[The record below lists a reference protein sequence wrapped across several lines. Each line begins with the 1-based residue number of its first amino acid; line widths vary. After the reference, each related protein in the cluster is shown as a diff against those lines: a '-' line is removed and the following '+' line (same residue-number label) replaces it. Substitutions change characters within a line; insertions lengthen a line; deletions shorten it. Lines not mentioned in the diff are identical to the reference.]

1 MEIEIMYNDIVDIAQ
16 TVNDFQLY
24 VLDINLWGKDGI
36 DWEQLLFN
44 AGQYGEYTLQPDGT
58 VDIDYGNMCF
68 TAEKTENGKGRLTG
82 VATYYPDDKDQ
93 EPIQILL

>member
-58 VDIDYGNMCF
+58 VDIDYGNM
-68 TAEKTENGKGRLTG
+68 
-82 VATYYPDDKDQ
+82 
-93 EPIQILL
+93 